1 MQPLREW
8 WSRAW
13 SWLGQR
19 SPWPLRAGKL
29 EGWLAGWLGDAGE
42 RQAAKFLK
50 RLGYRIVTRRF
61 RFGRGDIDLVALD
74 GQTIVFVEVKT
85 RRSSDWGTPEEAV
98 DHFKQKQLTKLA
110 LAFLKR
116 YNLLERA
123 ARFDVVSIVW
133 PDDRQPPKITHFQNA
148 FPAIGRGQMFS

>member
-1 MQPLREW
+1 MPPLREW

-13 SWLGQR
+13 SQLGLR
-19 SPWPLRAGKL
+19 LLWPSRAGKF
-29 EGWLAGWLGDAGE
+29 GNWLAGFLGDAGE

-50 RLGYRIVTRRF
+50 RQGYRIITRRF
-61 RFGRGDIDLVALD
+61 RFGRGDIDLVARD
-74 GQTIVFVEVKT
+74 GETIVFVEVKT
-85 RRSSDWGTPEEAV
+85 RRSSDRGTPEEAV
-98 DHFKQKQLTKLA
+98 DQFKQKQLTKLA

-133 PDDRQPPKITHFQNA
+133 PDDRKPPTITHFRNA
-148 FPAIGRGQMFS
+148 FPPVGRGQMFS